1 MPPLASL
8 RRRAQPHTRAAI
20 SAIGLELTEHA
31 LHAVQLAHDKLPV
44 VKAFTSVPYP
54 VEHSELMNS
63 PAALKSFL
71 KTAFKKAGFSGRKVV
86 TALPSADVKVMSVTF
101 QARAGQS
108 DDVAIGKL
116 MQDRIGEDLSQFV
129 IDYIPIRTESRE
141 GDRLAMVF
149 LSERSTVIAYLE
161 QLRKA
166 GLDVI
171 ALEVNPVSIRRLIA
185 TLISAEEAPE
195 NVLVINTGD
204 MTTTLTMVSGRR
216 LLFDQSVDFG
226 ESSLL
231 EQIAIALDA
240 PQEVARE
247 IVFRHGL
254 HPQREAASVPADID
268 DTGSSNMILTIA
280 RPQFSNLVAE
290 IRRAVL
296 FASAET
302 RGGSIGHAYLMGSIA
317 HWPGAAELL
326 GRLAEI
332 PVNLPAPLPL
342 TDTLRDKHGAQPR
355 PELVIPAGLA
365 LRGFTDA

>member
-1 MPPLASL
+1 VPSLASL
-8 RRRAQPHTRAAI
+8 RRRAQPHARARI

-31 LHAVQLAHDKLPV
+31 LHAVQLAHGNPPV
-44 VKAFTSVPYP
+44 LKAFASAPYP
-54 VEHSELMNS
+54 VARDELMNS
-63 PAALKSFL
+63 PVALKNFIR
-71 KTAFKKAGFSGRKVV
+71 TAFRDGGLSGRRVV
-86 TALPSADVKVMSVTF
+86 TSLPAGDVKVMSVTY
-101 QARAGQS
+101 QGRPGQS
-108 DDVAIGKL
+108 DDAAIARL

-129 IDYIPIRTESRE
+129 IDYMPIRTEARE

-149 LSERSTVIAYLE
+149 LSERSTVISYLE

-166 GLDVI
+166 GLDVA
-171 ALEVNPVSIRRLIA
+171 ALEVNPVSIRRLVA
-185 TLISAEEAPE
+185 TLIAAEAAPE

-204 MTTTLTMVSGRR
+204 LKTTLTMVSGRR
-216 LLFDQSVDFG
+216 LLFDQSVEFG
-226 ESSLL
+226 ELSLL
-231 EQIAIALDA
+231 EQIAVALDT
-240 PQEVARE
+240 PHDVARE

-254 HPQREAASVPADID
+254 HPERETAAAVEGID
-268 DTGSSNMILTIA
+268 DTASSNMILTIA

-290 IRRAVL
+290 VRRAVL

-326 GRLAEI
+326 SQLAEM
-332 PVNLPAPLPL
+332 PVNLPEPLPL
-342 TDTLRDKHGAQPR
+342 ADALRAEHDAVPR